1 MKKFWQDEKG
11 VITLFLVVIILAVFM
26 FNAVLIDSARIMAA
40 QKQTE
45 YAVQAGVRSV
55 LSNYHVDLMEY
66 GLYGTNQD
74 GAKNIFKTAVTLS
87 LSPLKE
93 ERAQYL
99 VLEEVAGGFEV
110 ECPPSGMLANTSV
123 FEQQVLEEMKYKAA
137 MQMISEF
144 MHNNG
149 GSENSLDKLDF
160 NISEQLSK
168 DEEFIDIANEL
179 QSLKEDRDYM
189 LDTLHVEF
197 NSIAEDIIK
206 IAESDIDYSDAET
219 PRTQEEIEKR
229 QVELDNIGDSISVAL
244 DELNQAKRHDQK
256 MADLIET
263 HITLLSEYSDD
274 PRETLLED
282 AYFTVYTKQLK
293 SLKSFCSYSDL
304 TEDDID
310 SIEDIQDVRETLE
323 KERKKSAVNRDK
335 AVADAL
341 KEANSDKPFDTG
353 NADSI
358 AESSTRNDDS
368 KAKSFEQL
376 KDGLAEKYYVSSESK
391 TTYSNDNEDAA
402 TEAVKSLNDKFKSG
416 MLSLFLSGRDNFYL
430 NEYSLMYF
438 NCKTTNNQSDDRLS
452 QLRRKHLIGDEE
464 LEYIV
469 YGLNQQN
476 ANLIAAGAE
485 IYGIRLALHMSVGL
499 KKFKYLIDPKL
510 ILIAAATYAAIMA
523 ANDTKDLLDG
533 KTVAMYP
540 DKAIKAGDVQM
551 SYEDYMRLFLWQAGR
566 EKKINRMQAL
576 IELNTKIDLTETPGY
591 IQGSAQTK
599 LKLWF
604 LPGVMQALGKAQ
616 NGYYYIERTAAMY
629 Y

>member
-1 MKKFWQDEKG
+1 M
-11 VITLFLVVIILAVFM
+11 
-26 FNAVLIDSARIMAA
+26 N
-40 QKQTE
+40 
-45 YAVQAGVRSV
+45 
-55 LSNYHVDLMEY
+55 
-66 GLYGTNQD
+66 
-74 GAKNIFKTAVTLS
+74 
-87 LSPLKE
+87 
-93 ERAQYL
+93 
-99 VLEEVAGGFEV
+99 
-110 ECPPSGMLANTSV
+110 
-123 FEQQVLEEMKYKAA
+123 
-137 MQMISEF
+137 
-144 MHNNG
+144 
-149 GSENSLDKLDF
+149 
-160 NISEQLSK
+160 
-168 DEEFIDIANEL
+168 
-179 QSLKEDRDYM
+179 
-189 LDTLHVEF
+189 
-197 NSIAEDIIK
+197 
-206 IAESDIDYSDAET
+206 
-219 PRTQEEIEKR
+219 
-229 QVELDNIGDSISVAL
+229 
-244 DELNQAKRHDQK
+244 
-256 MADLIET
+256 
-263 HITLLSEYSDD
+263 
-274 PRETLLED
+274 
-282 AYFTVYTKQLK
+282 